1 MSVKYYLQQ
10 LIYID
15 EDINSRLAE
24 LAQVRANLQVA
35 KTSRIKDVSVQETNS
50 VYDDRYLKLFEMEQT
65 IDQEIKRLID
75 LKAEARVKID
85 KCEDPLH
92 RIILREHYINSKS
105 WEEIAEDL
113 NMSKRH
119 VLRVHGSALVDFQR
133 MSPNVTKCH

>member
-75 LKAEARVKID
+75 LKVEARVKID

-92 RIILREHYINSKS
+92 RIILRERYINSKK

-119 VLRVHGSALVDFQR
+119 VLKIHGSALIDFQK
-133 MSPNVTKCH
+133 NGTK